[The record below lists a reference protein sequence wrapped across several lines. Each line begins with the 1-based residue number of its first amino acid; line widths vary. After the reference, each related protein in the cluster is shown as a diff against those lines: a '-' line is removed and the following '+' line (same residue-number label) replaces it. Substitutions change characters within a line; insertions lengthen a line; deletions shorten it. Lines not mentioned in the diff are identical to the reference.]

1 MKRFRGRDGAER
13 LWYEPAEIEGMME
26 SELAKA
32 NLLPTL
38 EAPVVEIEKFIEGHL
53 EAQLDQYA
61 ELEPTILGVTE
72 FRPGER
78 PLVQINK
85 DLTDSALDDPHS
97 PDFLLGRWRATLA
110 HEGAHIIL
118 HRCLFQLNPQQGCL
132 FADPEGPEEQPTNRL
147 QRCLKRD
154 VTFGGSGS
162 DWREVQAN
170 MGMAALL
177 MPKPVFLAAFR
188 RALDQAGWS
197 QRRIERNSLEAQNLV
212 AKLATVF
219 QVSRQAAAIRFETL
233 ALLAT
238 PGQADLL

>member
-1 MKRFRGRDGAER
+1 MNRFRGRDGTER
-13 LWYEPAEIEGMME
+13 LWYEAAEIEGIME

-38 EAPVVEIEKFIEGHL
+38 DAPVVDIEKFIEGHL
-53 EAQLDQYA
+53 ETQLDQYS
-61 ELEPTILGVTE
+61 ELEPTVLGVTE

-85 DLTDSALDDPHS
+85 DLTDSALDDPDS

-110 HEGAHIIL
+110 HEGSHIIL
-118 HRCLFQLNPQQGCL
+118 HRCLFQLNPQQRSL
-132 FADPEGPEEQPTNRL
+132 FDAPEGPEQQPVNRP

-154 VTFGGSGS
+154 VTFGGSCG

-177 MPKPVFLAAFR
+177 MPKPVFLDAFR
-188 RALDQAGWS
+188 RELNQAGWS
-197 QRRIERNSLEAQNLV
+197 QLRIERNSIEAQALV

-219 QVSRQAAAIRFETL
+219 QVSRQATAIRFETL